1 MLQIENWRLL
11 NLTVDIDGKIKYPAQ
26 LENVELFNY
35 FEDPLEIKNTLMDQ
49 TAQGITR
56 GISVNGVLRSYMI
69 FWKIENKYFKIL
81 AIYEPTSY
89 SEAASRAQFYTTDK
103 KIIKASMKI
112 DSFDK
117 KLYLKSLES
126 DFLETFSILDIIS
139 SEKNILGLDFA
150 GRNSAVN
157 FFSDLL
163 NMRDPNPI
171 MFKSKFYKNTT
182 HLFFVSAKKKPKTN
196 EFIGEFCI
204 IDEFLDRYK
213 DFFQNNI
220 YYELPNVVYKPTF
233 VGFVNNYLSIDEN
246 QGILG
251 ILDIDN
257 FSLLDNK
264 YTFKE
269 ANNILDVIS
278 NRLSEFVNKIGSI
291 TNLREDKF
299 IIFIPSITTD
309 LQIHEILTQ
318 LLDIVRST
326 KIQSLPDEQFT
337 ATIGV
342 SMFPKYGKDYETLLK
357 QANNAL
363 FSGKFFGKNRYRI
376 FDINVNKYHRNS
388 LPELSYLN
396 FYKDFFH
403 TLLMENNID
412 KAVDFVLDLTLHFF
426 NFSRILMLEQ
436 TYNKVYL
443 FSKFKEST
451 QAKGIKN
458 FTFDNMYPFIE
469 GLKPIEYIDVE
480 NNDSTFA
487 LFLKSKLNFSKGY
500 VIHFFEESKY
510 FGLFVIES
518 DLFTELETDEFVNLF
533 YSTFKTVC
541 NYLYSKDAIEKQT
554 FADNKDSLT
563 SLLNLTGFNL
573 VGNEIVRKKISE
585 YTIVSFDIKNFGFIN
600 DFYGYSVG
608 NKILQFIGISLK
620 KLINKDEEICHISAD
635 HFLILLHS
643 SKESEILNRKSIIFE
658 DIKYFR
664 NNNLTIHLHYSIG
677 AYIIKNSDDLHHS
690 IDYAN
695 KARLATKVQDF
706 TTINFYNSKYQ
717 EKELLNRKL
726 ELMAEEAIEKEEFY
740 AVYQP
745 CYDAKTEKIVS
756 GEALVRW
763 KHEDK
768 IFYPDQFIPY
778 LEKTGLIVN
787 MDFIV
792 YENVCKLLQTWKN
805 DKIKLI
811 PISVNVSRCH
821 LLTGNFVERLEALVE
836 KYEIDRKY
844 ICLEITESM
853 FVSGQQGYAIITEL
867 HNKGY
872 NIYLD
877 DFGTAYSNLK
887 ALSTINFDVIKIDKS
902 LVDDICTTQKALTIF
917 KSVIGMS
924 KALGL
929 RILVEGVEDQG
940 QLRLALKEKCDIIQ
954 GYIFSKPIE
963 LDAFDKKIR
972 DQFNK

>member
-11 NLTVDIDGKIKYPAQ
+11 NLTVDFDGKIKYPTSM
-26 LENVELFNY
+26 ENVELFDY
-35 FEDPLEIKNTLMDQ
+35 FEKPSEIKNTLIDPS
-49 TAQGITR
+49 AQGITI
-56 GISVNGVLRSYMI
+56 GISVNGVMRNYMM
-69 FWKIENKYFKIL
+69 FWKIEKEYFKIL

-89 SEAASRAQFYTTDK
+89 SEALNRTKFYTTDK
-103 KIIKASMKI
+103 KIIKTSIKI

-117 KLYLKSLES
+117 KIYLKNLDTDYLEV
-126 DFLETFSILDIIS
+126 FNILDIIS

-150 GRNSAVN
+150 GRNSAIN

-182 HLFFVSAKKKPKTN
+182 HLFLVSAKKNSTTN

-233 VGFVNNYLSIDEN
+233 VGFVNNYLSIDQN

-251 ILDIDN
+251 VLDIDN
-257 FSLLDNK
+257 FSLIDNK

-269 ANNILDVIS
+269 ANKILDIIS
-278 NRLSEFVNKIGSI
+278 DRLSEFVNKIGSI
-291 TNLREDKF
+291 TNLKEDKF
-299 IIFIPSITTD
+299 IIFIPGIKTD
-309 LQIHEILTQ
+309 LEIHEILTQ
-318 LLDIVRST
+318 ILDIVRST
-326 KIQSLPDEQFT
+326 KIKTLPDEKFT

-363 FSGKFFGKNRYRI
+363 FAGKFFGKDRYRI
-376 FDINVNKYHRNS
+376 FDININKYHRNT
-388 LPELSYLN
+388 LPELSYLD

-403 TLLMENNID
+403 VLLMENNID
-412 KAVDFVLDLTLHFF
+412 KAVDCVLDLSLHFF

-436 TYNKVYL
+436 TLNKVYL
-443 FSKFKEST
+443 FSKFKDST

-458 FTFDNMYPFIE
+458 FTFDNVYPFIE

-480 NNDSTFA
+480 NNDSNFA
-487 LFLKSKLNFSKGY
+487 LYLKSKLNFSKGY

-518 DLFTELETDEFVNLF
+518 ELFNEHETDEFVNLF
-533 YSTFKTVC
+533 YSTLKTVC
-541 NYLYSKDAIEKQT
+541 NYVYSRDAFEKQA

-573 VGNEIVRKKISE
+573 VGSEIIRGKISE
-585 YTIVSFDIKNFGFIN
+585 YSIISFDIKNFGFTN
-600 DFYGYSVG
+600 DLYGYSIG

-635 HFLILLHS
+635 QFLILLHS
-643 SKESEILNRKSIIFE
+643 SKESEILTREAIIFE
-658 DIKYFR
+658 DIKYFI

-677 AYIIKNSDDLHHS
+677 AYIMKSSDDLHHS
-690 IDYAN
+690 IDCAN

-706 TTINFYNSKYQ
+706 TTIYFYNSKYQ
-717 EKELLNRKL
+717 EKELLNRKI
-726 ELMAEEAIEKEEFY
+726 EVIAEEAIEKKEFY
-740 AVYQP
+740 NVYQP
-745 CYDAKTEKIVS
+745 CYDAKTQKIVS

-768 IFYPDQFIPY
+768 IFYPDQFIPN
-778 LEKTGLIVN
+778 LEKTGFIVN

-805 DKIKLI
+805 EKIKLI
-811 PISVNVSRCH
+811 PISVNVSRSH

-836 KYEIDRKY
+836 KYEIDRKF

-853 FVSGQQGYAIITEL
+853 FVSGQQGYAVISDL

-902 LVDDICTTQKALTIF
+902 LVDDICTTNKALTIF

-940 QLRLALKEKCDIIQ
+940 QLKLAIKEKCDIIQ

-963 LDAFDKKIR
+963 VDDFDKKIKE
-972 DQFNK
+972 QSLK